1 MPATKS
7 RCPSSQATSSTKRHQ
22 PLISIFKFCAQ
33 RNYFKQRRN
42 VSKLRKTATF
52 LFLDPDLLPFLLKR
66 LNIFKI
72 APWPAEK
79 EFLKQV
85 KFIFLKQWKL
95 FESIGSLPT
104 CHQRQGHP
112 RKFRDKFWDCRPSRW
127 FLFRRLCS
135 IGIFGICFWLS
146 FLQ

>member
-1 MPATKS
+1 MKISDNIKNYAGHEIQVPFFPGHFLNQT
-7 RCPSSQATSSTKRHQ
+7 PSTFDFNLQ
-22 PLISIFKFCAQ
+22 
-33 RNYFKQRRN
+33 NYFKQRRN

-85 KFIFLKQWKL
+85 KFNF
-95 FESIGSLPT
+95 
-104 CHQRQGHP
+104 
-112 RKFRDKFWDCRPSRW
+112 
-127 FLFRRLCS
+127 
-135 IGIFGICFWLS
+135 
-146 FLQ
+146 